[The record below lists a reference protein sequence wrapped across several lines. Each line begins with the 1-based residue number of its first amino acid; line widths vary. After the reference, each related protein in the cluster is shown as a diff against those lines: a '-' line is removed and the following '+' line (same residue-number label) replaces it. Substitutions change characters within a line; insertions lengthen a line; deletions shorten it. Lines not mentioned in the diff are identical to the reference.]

1 MLPLAAFA
9 RSLYARGPI
18 ADPPESLMSRT
29 DLPLPQ
35 IRRLGE
41 TSRTDAW
48 WLQPTL
54 VLLGLSAFLIY
65 TTWAAFQGT
74 NYFYHAGGAHYLSPF
89 YSPLLFG
96 QPGEPRWFDATH
108 PSWWPLWAPFSPAFL
123 ILAGPA
129 GMRFTCYYYR
139 GAYYKSFW
147 ADPISCAVGEP
158 GFRGDKY
165 RGEAKLPL
173 ILQNIHRYLFYPAA
187 AFVMILFYDAFCAM
201 WFERPDGSGTQF
213 GIGVGTIV
221 LLLNA
226 VLLGGYTFG
235 CHCARH
241 QIGGMLDRI
250 SEHPI
255 RHKCYG
261 CVSWLNKRHM
271 AWAWVS
277 LVWVGC
283 TDIYVRL
290 LCHGVIT
297 DFRIF

>member
-1 MLPLAAFA
+1 MSQ
-9 RSLYARGPI
+9 R
-18 ADPPESLMSRT
+18 ADF
-29 DLPLPQ
+29 PLPQ
-35 IRRLGE
+35 LRRLGE

-48 WLQPTL
+48 WLQPL
-54 VLLGLSAFLIY
+54 VVLLGLSTFLVY
-65 TTWAAFQGT
+65 TTWAAFQGHD
-74 NYFYHAGGAHYLSPF
+74 YFHHGGGAHYLSPF

-96 QPGEPRWFDATH
+96 EAHEPRWIDAVH
-108 PSWWPLWAPFSPAFL
+108 PSWWPGWLPFSTAFL

-158 GFRGDKY
+158 GFRQERY
-165 RGEAKLPL
+165 RGERKFPL
-173 ILQNIHRYLFYPAA
+173 IMQNVHRYLFYPAA
-187 AFVMILFYDAFCAM
+187 AFVLILFHDAWKAM
-201 WFERPDGSGTQF
+201 WFTEPDGQEHF
-213 GIGVGTIV
+213 GIGVGSVV

-226 VLLGGYTFG
+226 TLLGGYTFG

-250 SEHPI
+250 SEHPV
-255 RHKCYG
+255 RHQCYN

-277 LVWVGC
+277 LFWVGFS
-283 TDIYVRL
+283 DIYVRL
-290 LCHGVIT
+290 LCKGVFT
-297 DFRIF
+297 DIRLF